1 MFIQGGTFIKESR
14 VYYLYLSG
22 SSLIVVS
29 LNFFCSCQH
38 FHTNHSY
45 PFKASEKMKAIGLV
59 ANWELGRM
67 TPESIEKATEEI
79 ITKYDKAYNC
89 IGQVSTAYPA
99 KIGTIKKILCC
110 SFFLIQVFI

>member
-1 MFIQGGTFIKESR
+1 
-14 VYYLYLSG
+14 
-22 SSLIVVS
+22 
-29 LNFFCSCQH
+29 
-38 FHTNHSY
+38 
-45 PFKASEKMKAIGLV
+45 MKAIGLV

-99 KIGTIKKILCC
+99 KLETMKNILCC
-110 SFFLIQVFI
+110 SFF